1 MRYSTLVEELSAT
14 PAYLAIFFVFLLIL
28 MHVTLVYWR
37 PLSSRSWKRV
47 DYIWL
52 AAATLGLI
60 GSSREA
66 EHFLSGRYAEHSQG
80 PATWSAYHQ
89 LRGALINPAGVCGT
103 YTKGPNSPS
112 DFDAIVREARGLCAK
127 SNEIAK
133 RMPTDFDTDLPPL
146 ADTGFERFG
155 MNAQY
160 QMQFIAEINQA
171 ADFYEREQRRYAMY
185 RATSM
190 PNKTE
195 NLMKVLGPLLLAFAL
210 ALRITKVTGE
220 VRNSHNKT

>member
-14 PAYLAIFFVFLLIL
+14 PAYLIGFFLFLLIL
-28 MHVTLVYWR
+28 MHVTLVYWW
-37 PLSSRSWKRV
+37 PLSSRSWKRA

-89 LRGALINPAGVCGT
+89 LREALTNPVGICAIR
-103 YTKGPNSPS
+103 TKGPNSPP
-112 DFDAIVREARGLCAK
+112 DFDAIAEEERELCVK

-133 RMPTDFDTDLPPL
+133 RMPADFEGDLPPL

-155 MNAQY
+155 MSVEYRTQFVAQ
-160 QMQFIAEINQA
+160 INQA
-171 ADFYEREQRRYAMY
+171 ADFYEREQHRYAMY
-185 RATSM
+185 RETS
-190 PNKTE
+190 KT
-195 NLMKVLGPLLLAFAL
+195 K
-210 ALRITKVTGE
+210 
-220 VRNSHNKT
+220 